1 MFQFVTPDVLA
12 LAVEEVVEKG
22 LSLTDIDHRAPGSLT
37 GKFGKKEATDL
48 ALCVDSFVINL
59 HNVCYLIILYTNIR
73 KKVETA
79 KFVLKFL
86 NVYRCKFYVGKKL
99 GRCL

>member
-1 MFQFVTPDVLA
+1 MFA
-12 LAVEEVVEKG
+12 LAVEEVVEEG
-22 LSLTDIDHRAPGSLT
+22 LSLTDVDHRAPGPLT
-37 GKFGKKEATDL
+37 RKFGEKEATDL

-73 KKVETA
+73 KKVKTA
-79 KFVLKFL
+79 KLVLKFL
-86 NVYRCKFYVGKKL
+86 NVYRCRFYVWKKL

>member
-1 MFQFVTPDVLA
+1 MLA
-12 LAVEEVVEKG
+12 LAVEEVVEEG
-22 LSLTDIDHRAPGSLT
+22 FALTDIDHCAPGTLT
-37 GKFGKKEATDL
+37 GQFGEKEAADL
-48 ALCVDSFVINL
+48 ALRVDSFVINL

-86 NVYRCKFYVGKKL
+86 NVYKSRF
-99 GRCL
+99 

>member
-1 MFQFVTPDVLA
+1 MFA
-12 LAVEEVVEKG
+12 LAVEEVVEEG
-22 LSLTDIDHRAPGSLT
+22 FALTDVDHCAPRSLT
-37 GKFGKKEATDL
+37 GQFGEKEAADL
-48 ALCVDSFVINL
+48 ALRVDSFVINL

-86 NVYRCKFYVGKKL
+86 NVYKSRF
-99 GRCL
+99 

>member
-1 MFQFVTPDVLA
+1 MFPID
-12 LAVEEVVEKG
+12 VEEVVEEG
-22 LSLTDIDHRAPGSLT
+22 FALTDVDHCAPGSLT
-37 GKFGKKEATDL
+37 GQFGEKEAADL

-86 NVYRCKFYVGKKL
+86 NVYKSRF
-99 GRCL
+99 